1 MIHSILSVNW
11 WVIVKEISDKPG
23 RLFFFFCLT
32 TEFGTIGN
40 EDKIWN
46 QDLRRWSVCRRAFK
60 NVNLVALYVEAQTC
74 EG

>member
-1 MIHSILSVNW
+1 MFFSV
-11 WVIVKEISDKPG
+11 
-23 RLFFFFCLT
+23 FFFLNN
-32 TEFGTIGN
+32 GIGIIGN

-46 QDLRRWSVCRRAFK
+46 QDWEDGVYVEGLFK